1 MANEQLLTE
10 FRDFYDQS
18 GYTQPQL
25 ARAVGTSSASVNM
38 YLNGKYEAHGG
49 NLATIE
55 GKVADFLARQKAV
68 SEKMQLSACFVAT
81 RTAKRI
87 HSAMRDAHHDCE
99 IAVVYGQAGLGKTMA
114 VKEYCRANSGAVLIE
129 TNPSYTAQVLM
140 RKIATAL
147 KLPTDGTLNDVFE
160 AVAERLRDS
169 GRLLVVDEA
178 ENLPLRALELLRRLH
193 DETDI
198 GLVLAG
204 MPRLIV
210 NLRGKRGELVQL
222 HSRVGAALNLGD
234 VLPDE
239 ELAQIAA
246 VVLPDADAETVTAL
260 VKESGGNT
268 RRLQKLMRGT
278 VRTAERNKMDL
289 SAGIVKK
296 YSQLII
302 R

>member
-1 MANEQLLTE
+1 MANEQLLAA
-10 FRDFYDQS
+10 FRDFYQRS
-18 GYTQPQL
+18 GLSQPQL
-25 ARAVGTSSASVNM
+25 ARAVTVAPAAINM
-38 YLNGKYEAHGG
+38 YLNGKYEQHGG
-49 NLATIE
+49 NIETIE
-55 GKVADFLARQKAV
+55 RKVRDFLARQEENAQKV
-68 SEKMQLSACFVAT
+68 QLQTDFVPT

-87 HSAMRDAHHDCE
+87 HEVMRDAHSDCE
-99 IAVVYGQAGLGKTMA
+99 VAVVYGQAGLGKTVA
-114 VKEYCRANSGAVLIE
+114 VTEYCRANSGAVLIE

-222 HSRVGAALNLGD
+222 FSRVSVALPLGD

-246 VVLPDADAETVTAL
+246 AMLPSADEETVAAL

-268 RRLQKLMRGT
+268 RRLHKLLRGT
-278 VRTAERNKMDL
+278 LRVAEKNGMAVN
-289 SAGIVKK
+289 AGIVKK
-296 YSQLII
+296 YSALII